1 MSYLSSSELASN
13 QKAVPMWPLDQDGF
27 ERWNKTADA
36 TQRRWVEQAGFTAAA
51 GELCA
56 VPDADGALGGY
67 VFGVQEADD
76 ITQLAALA
84 GRLPAGVYRLDCDWP
99 AARRR
104 QASLGWG
111 LATYR
116 FERYKAAS
124 QERPVSCRSAMAR

>member
-84 GRLPAGVYRLDCDWP
+84 GRLPAY
-99 AARRR
+99 
-104 QASLGWG
+104 
-111 LATYR
+111 
-116 FERYKAAS
+116 ERVR
-124 QERPVSCRSAMAR
+124 EVSA

>member
-1 MSYLSSSELASN
+1 MSYLSNSELASN

-56 VPDADGALGGY
+56 VPDTDGALGGY
-67 VFGVQEADD
+67 VFGMQEADD

-84 GRLPAGVYRLDCDWP
+84 GRLPGRLVSRFQWADGASDEQI
-99 AARRR
+99 
-104 QASLGWG
+104 QALIGGRALPTGSRAPQSG
-111 LATYR
+111 LVGIQ
-116 FERYKAAS
+116 S
-124 QERPVSCRSAMAR
+124 